1 MIGRMLIERRKSKT
15 VKMFDQEYLIRT
27 AHNCDVHIDTG
38 TYRFD
43 IQIFRVYDDTRKAYW
58 YCWAELRSVGCRR
71 RSLGTASSAASR
83 PADLEVAL
91 AASGTGQVDRGDAG
105 LGQPRGLRETLL
117 AALFLMG
124 HEDFSG

>member
-43 IQIFRVYDDTRKAYW
+43 IQIFRVYDDTGKAYW
-58 YCWAELRSVGCRR
+58 YCWAELRSVMQAKIPWDGFISGFSAR
-71 RSLGTASSAASR
+71 RS
-83 PADLEVAL
+83 
-91 AASGTGQVDRGDAG
+91 
-105 LGQPRGLRETLL
+105 
-117 AALFLMG
+117 
-124 HEDFSG
+124 